1 MDRLTEIKRTDC
13 SQQELIDTL
22 INAWEYLFARIP
34 TKEQLAV
41 VWAQHAIETG
51 ESTSMYNY
59 NIGCVKKTYAN
70 NKYWDTFKTK
80 YFMLDEFG
88 PIYLAFETLQEG
100 AKFYLK
106 FLKHTKFKSAWK
118 AIEAGN
124 PVEFAHL
131 LKEAKFYHSSEEEYV
146 KAEFAQ
152 FSKFMHSDCYEKA
165 IAKLKKNSKSRTVTI
180 IESESFFEKMA
191 QFFLRLFKI
200 FF

>member
-1 MDRLTEIKRTDC
+1 MDRLTETKRTDC
-13 SQQELIDTL
+13 SQQELIDSL
-22 INAWEYLFARIP
+22 ISAWEYVFARIP
-34 TKEQLAV
+34 TKKQLAV

-70 NKYWDTFKTK
+70 NEYWDTFKTK

-106 FLKHTKFKSAWK
+106 FLKNTKFKSAWK

-124 PVEFAHL
+124 PVEFARL
-131 LKEAKFYHSSEEEYV
+131 LKEAKFYHSPEEEYV

-152 FSKFMHSDCYEKA
+152 FSKFMHSDYYEKA
-165 IAKLKKNSKSRTVTI
+165 VAKFEQNSNPKTTTV
-180 IESESFFEKMA
+180 EVESFFEKIM
-191 QFFLRLFKI
+191 QFFLRLFK
-200 FF
+200 FFI